1 MHIGETLLGP
11 RIARLDSSHTVT
23 ITHGSAWHGQ
33 VEMESAVVVA
43 AVPPPATPTYLYSRE
58 SASRSDMLSRVSR
71 GSRGSRIS
79 RGLVTVTGAS
89 CWGLQELSAV
99 CCCCSKQKV
108 CEVR

>member
-23 ITHGSAWHGQ
+23 ITPGSAWHGQ
-33 VEMESAVVVA
+33 VEMESAVVAA

-58 SASRSDMLSRVSR
+58 SASRSDMLSR
-71 GSRGSRIS
+71 GS

>member
-11 RIARLDSSHTVT
+11 RIARLCSSHTVT
-23 ITHGSAWHGQ
+23 ITPGSAWHGQ

-58 SASRSDMLSRVSR
+58 SASRSDMLSR
-71 GSRGSRIS
+71 GSRVSGIS

>member
-23 ITHGSAWHGQ
+23 ITPGSAWHGQ
-33 VEMESAVVVA
+33 VEMESAVVA

-58 SASRSDMLSRVSR
+58 SASRSDMLSRGSRVSR
-71 GSRGSRIS
+71 VSRIS

>member
-11 RIARLDSSHTVT
+11 RMARLDSSHTVT

-71 GSRGSRIS
+71 GSRIS